1 MAKTKDTKIRLPGT
15 KVHSGQ
21 VTLHPYISTRLHSVG
36 LDGQDH
42 MLMILLK
49 CISKE
54 ISLTIYIRIFFR
66 CCYCTICCNIYL
78 LENIEHELFFQF
90 VLWILYCKLFKIL
103 QIQVGELY
111 LYTHKFAN
119 SFIEKYF
126 LYTFLYHKG
135 YLVHQEKLFFSVLAK
150 KAFLKFFISWAVTG
164 KFMNLILNFQSFSW
178 DLWTQIKNGS
188 CWC

>member
-1 MAKTKDTKIRLPGT
+1 MGFRNVQNNVCQLSVCDKVHDNCCCCHCDDYHVPMAKTKDTKIRLPGT

-90 VLWILYCKLFKIL
+90 VL
-103 QIQVGELY
+103 
-111 LYTHKFAN
+111 
-119 SFIEKYF
+119 
-126 LYTFLYHKG
+126 
-135 YLVHQEKLFFSVLAK
+135 
-150 KAFLKFFISWAVTG
+150 
-164 KFMNLILNFQSFSW
+164 
-178 DLWTQIKNGS
+178 
-188 CWC
+188 